1 MVEEDRTWVGLWGGG
16 EDQLST
22 PASLYSVVCIAVFPV
37 PPPCTATSGWKL
49 GNEAMEVRRMVVPF
63 CTQGRMARMETTTL
77 RMSVELMYS
86 LFSVQL
92 AS

>member
-1 MVEEDRTWVGLWGGG
+1 
-16 EDQLST
+16 
-22 PASLYSVVCIAVFPV
+22 
-37 PPPCTATSGWKL
+37 
-49 GNEAMEVRRMVVPF
+49 MEVRRMVVPF

-92 AS
+92 ASWTDKRHSMLKQ